1 MTHRGPDVVLLATAL
16 VPGSGGAA
24 NSTKIEAEC
33 CQVGARAGLD
43 GRHYHGAV
51 HVAAIE
57 WMGVSDDDPGARFRG
72 DGQGALQNRTRAKT
86 EADGTFRYHPAEEN
100 SEGGGGVQ
108 RLC

>member
-1 MTHRGPDVVLLATAL
+1 MTHRRPDVVLLATAL

-24 NSTKIEAEC
+24 NSAEIEAEC

-43 GRHYHGAV
+43 GRDHHGAI

-57 WMGVSDDDPGARFRG
+57 RMGVSDDDPGARSRV
-72 DGQGALQNRTRAKT
+72 DGQGALQNWTCAQA
-86 EADGTFRYHPAEEN
+86 EADRTFRYHPAEEN
-100 SEGGGGVQ
+100 TEGGGCVQ